1 MAICRA
7 DDKLQLKYHNSFI
20 EVEDSDDGQDPN
32 ARSSSCPP
40 LAARCSTVVEAEY
53 QEAGCRSYV
62 DSLCKNLVCPN
73 SHLFNHANQVK
84 GSPLGISPCSTISTA
99 SSNAFSDKE
108 FRGSKESSKM
118 QLKYHNSFINVE
130 DSDEEPGQEKRER
143 PSSCPPPTARCSTI
157 VKAEY
162 EEADRRSYVEELAN
176 KLVVG
181 SEDEGMP
188 AKIDMVSYKA
198 MEGWF
203 SDSPASASTTDA
215 FDDTPMTVLS
225 VMTPTSPTTPQT
237 VASVM
242 TDELFDRLP
251 VQDVRRLGLP
261 SCGSL
266 GHPELCRRPCIYV
279 ATGECL
285 NGDACSY
292 CHMPHMEKVPKLDK
306 RQRGIVQSLS
316 RSELLA
322 LVLKFCRPKARR
334 FGPAREI
341 LSLLKEE
348 AGNAKLPS
356 WVCERDV
363 RGLHCTLQRMNFS
376 NLIGLATHH
385 APSRAKHSPDSA
397 QRLADALERLRE
409 NCLW

>member
-130 DSDEEPGQEKRER
+130 EDLEDEQCGQRA
-143 PSSCPPPTARCSTI
+143 SSCPPPGRCGAM
-157 VKAEY
+157 VLAEQ
-162 EEADRRSYVEELAN
+162 EEANCRNYVDGLSKKLGFESNVNDPNAPSIKKNGCEE
-176 KLVVG
+176 
-181 SEDEGMP
+181 
-188 AKIDMVSYKA
+188 
-198 MEGWF
+198 
-203 SDSPASASTTDA
+203 SPGAASTTA
-215 FDDTPMTVLS
+215 SLDD
-225 VMTPTSPTTPQT
+225 VMPEAASLPSTTSNIFVATPQ
-237 VASVM
+237 AFG
-242 TDELFDRLP
+242 TDVDFQKP
-251 VQDVRRLGLP
+251 SAQDLQENGLP
-261 SCGSL
+261 SRGSL
-266 GHPELCRRPCIYV
+266 GHPELCKRPCIYFSAGRCV
-279 ATGECL
+279 HDTK
-285 NGDACSY
+285 CSY